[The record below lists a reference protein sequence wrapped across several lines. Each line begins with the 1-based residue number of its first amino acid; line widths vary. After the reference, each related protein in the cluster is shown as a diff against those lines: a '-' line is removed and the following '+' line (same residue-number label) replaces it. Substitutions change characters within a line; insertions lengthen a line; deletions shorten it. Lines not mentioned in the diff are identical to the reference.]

1 MEQIKEQIFDIFND
15 NSTKLQ
21 NLLILYNDSQNRE
34 TELTHN
40 GSDLFLETLNTLT
53 NIYNMQPTIIG
64 LNLLILLL
72 NSNICNIY
80 KIQILECIYL
90 ENQILCI
97 FYIYKFFIINN
108 IFNNNFIF
116 INLLKY
122 ILQKNTFFDELLND
136 VKVFDDSLLILN
148 YETIAN
154 YFITNIFENNNIE
167 LTDRY
172 KITVDFCNNIN
183 TCDFYIYKFYNYWV
197 FNQNIN
203 SFKILASQYLLM
215 NYDPNSL
222 TPIESE
228 NLREPAP
235 HNIYCELLNICNNNE
250 LDYNLR
256 ADSADLLVRY
266 GTTNI
271 KNIARDI
278 IILLGKDNYKF
289 KTIYNNKQNVH
300 NIQIDNSIKIYLDTL
315 NNINIQNLNIDDINN
330 YLLTLKNYTQPEI
343 NAINGSIL
351 RIKIDN
357 CKYNNLSLLNIFYK
371 IYSKVINYNEP
382 QKSTL
387 LFRINEELIDMFNTC
402 SSGHV
407 SRLVN
412 VLSGF
417 EDTIKISFYDQ
428 IKSNLFAR
436 LYKRIQDIPLNTNYK
451 IIKITDAN
459 NNYITQK
466 IKMEM
471 HEVEEYQNNILS
483 EFTTINKSNLL
494 KFLNDNILDIHKELY
509 MEFVPVYLNDDTFT
523 EYMRKAIMEFEDNN

>member
-1 MEQIKEQIFDIFND
+1 
-15 NSTKLQ
+15 
-21 NLLILYNDSQNRE
+21 
-34 TELTHN
+34 
-40 GSDLFLETLNTLT
+40 
-53 NIYNMQPTIIG
+53 
-64 LNLLILLL
+64 
-72 NSNICNIY
+72 
-80 KIQILECIYL
+80 
-90 ENQILCI
+90 
-97 FYIYKFFIINN
+97 
-108 IFNNNFIF
+108 
-116 INLLKY
+116 
-122 ILQKNTFFDELLND
+122 
-136 VKVFDDSLLILN
+136 
-148 YETIAN
+148 
-154 YFITNIFENNNIE
+154 
-167 LTDRY
+167 
-172 KITVDFCNNIN
+172 
-183 TCDFYIYKFYNYWV
+183 
-197 FNQNIN
+197 
-203 SFKILASQYLLM
+203 M